1 MDSLFLII
9 LKSMHLA
16 YTKVLMHLFLL
27 TQKKTVGENPTEEN
41 FLKQNKRTRVQ
52 ENQRTYKRK
61 EEGGRGG
68 RLDLET

>member
-1 MDSLFLII
+1 M
-9 LKSMHLA
+9 
-16 YTKVLMHLFLL
+16 
-27 TQKKTVGENPTEEN
+27 QKTVGEIPTEEN